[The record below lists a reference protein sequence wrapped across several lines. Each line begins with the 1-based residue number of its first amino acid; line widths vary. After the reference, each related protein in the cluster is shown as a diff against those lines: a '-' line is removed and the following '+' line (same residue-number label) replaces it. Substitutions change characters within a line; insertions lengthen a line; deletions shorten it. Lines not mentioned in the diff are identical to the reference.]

1 MQRFFVRWT
10 AVLIL
15 TLVVAA
21 CSAET
26 FTEIEKDRAPLIGG
40 LESYSTREEIM
51 AKLPKA
57 ETKVAEDTAR
67 NKPGSQPPYQ
77 VYAVKVLSYEHLKHS
92 GYLLV
97 TFFNNRFMQAA
108 FYPDKLDSYI
118 AALRASGVAVKTG
131 SEYISGHT
139 TVWIGSDFDNKPYI
153 GFADDRLR
161 AQQRRWLSKYS

>member
-1 MQRFFVRWT
+1 MQRLVTRFAGMML
-10 AVLIL
+10 AVAI
-15 TLVVAA
+15 AA
-21 CSAET
+21 CSSES
-26 FTEIEKDRAPLIGG
+26 FTEVEKDRAPLING

-51 AKLPKA
+51 AKLPREA
-57 ETKVAEDTAR
+57 ETKVTEDIAR
-67 NKPGSQPPYQ
+67 HKPGSQPPYQ
-77 VYAVKVLSYEHLKHS
+77 VYAVKVSSYEHLKHS
-92 GYLLV
+92 GYLLL

-139 TVWIGSDFDNKPYI
+139 TVWIGSDFDNRPYI
-153 GFADDRLR
+153 GWADDRLR